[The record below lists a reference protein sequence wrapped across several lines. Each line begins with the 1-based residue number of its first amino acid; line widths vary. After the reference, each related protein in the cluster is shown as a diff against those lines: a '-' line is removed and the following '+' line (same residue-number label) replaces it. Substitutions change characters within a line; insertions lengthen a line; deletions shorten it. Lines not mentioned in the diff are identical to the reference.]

1 MKHETLEE
9 RKPHARKRTSNME
22 HGGDGDETSEESNEE
37 EDFCSQ
43 GVNPVASAE
52 HPRPQ
57 IKSLTEEA
65 YVFHPCIQDTESS

>member
-9 RKPHARKRTSNME
+9 RKQHASKRSSNME
-22 HGGDGDETSEESNEE
+22 HGGDWDETSEESNEE
-37 EDFCSQ
+37 DICSR

-65 YVFHPCIQDTESS
+65 YMFHPCIQDTESS